1 MSKFI
6 LTAILGAVGLAAQDS
21 VTLTVSE
28 AGVAKTTTITGN
40 AATETIKVLKHLN
53 TIFAAG
59 ETTAIQAIR
68 RLVYLQIQANAYEA
82 AGTAIKTA
90 TDAEKQASAAR
101 VTAEKTLETG
111 FLSAPVQ

>member
-1 MSKFI
+1 MSKFFYTVI
-6 LTAILGAVGLAAQDS
+6 FSAVSLVAQDS

-28 AGVAKTTTITGN
+28 AGVAKTTVITGN
-40 AATETIKVLKHLN
+40 AATETIKVLKYLN

-59 ETTAIQAIR
+59 EATAIEAIR
-68 RLVYLQIQANAYEA
+68 RLVYLQIHANAYEA
-82 AGTAIKTA
+82 AGTAIKVA

-101 VTAEKTLETG
+101 LTAEKTLETG